1 MTTYV
6 LCHGAWGGGWAWT
19 RFAQILRGHGHEV
32 FTPTYTGL
40 GERAHL
46 LTPDID
52 LKTHIRDVLGV
63 ICCERLD
70 DFVLV
75 GHSYGGMVVTGVA
88 DQAWRKIRKLVYLD
102 AFLPADGQSVED
114 LGGEERARGMQELA
128 DRAGDGWKV
137 PRPEGSISP
146 KVADDD
152 RRWLEELGA
161 PQPLASFTQRLAIK
175 GHHLNIADKV
185 YVLASE
191 NPGSPFHA
199 FADWTRGR
207 EGWTTRDLPTHHHLH
222 LSMPEETVQILMENV
237 SDSK

>member
-46 LTPDID
+46 LTPDVD
-52 LKTHIRDVLGV
+52 LETHIRDVRAV
-63 ICCERLD
+63 IRCERLD

-75 GHSYGGMVVTGVA
+75 GHSYGGMVITGVA
-88 DQAWRKIRKLVYLD
+88 DKEWRKIRKLVYLD
-102 AFLPADGQSVED
+102 AFLPADGQAVED
-114 LGGEERARGMQELA
+114 FGGEERSRAMLDLA
-128 DRAGDGWKV
+128 ERAGDGWTI
-137 PRPEGSISP
+137 PRPESSISP
-146 KVADDD
+146 KMPDDD
-152 RRWLEELGA
+152 RRWLDDLGT
-161 PQPLASFTQRLAIK
+161 PQPLACFTGRLAID
-175 GHHLNIADKV
+175 GNHLAIREKV
-185 YVLASE
+185 YVLASD

-207 EGWTTRDLPTHHHLH
+207 AGWTTRDLPTHHHLH
-222 LSMPEETVQILMENV
+222 LSMPEETAHILMEDV
-237 SDSK
+237 STLK